1 MTSSNAMVFVVDDDP
16 SVRRSSERL
25 IRTMGF
31 YVQTFASA
39 QEFLDFPRPST
50 APACLILDVRMPGL
64 TGLELQQRLIQSG
77 NPIPIIF
84 VTAHGDIPMTVR
96 AMKAGA
102 VEFLTKPFKSQE
114 LGKAIQTAIE
124 KHSTVLKGLAESE
137 ELKKRFNELTSRE
150 RDVMALVVAGK
161 LNKQVADELGT
172 TERTIKFH
180 RAHIMEKMAAAS
192 LADLVRMAEKLG
204 LPSRP

>member
-39 QEFLDFPRPST
+39 QEFLDFPRPSA
-50 APACLILDVRMPGL
+50 APACLILDIRMPGL

-114 LGKAIQTAIE
+114 LSKAIQTAIE
-124 KHSTVLKGLAESE
+124 KHSTALKGLAETD

-161 LNKQVADELGT
+161 LNKQVADALGT

-204 LPSRP
+204 LPSQP

>member
-39 QEFLDFPRPST
+39 QEFLDFPRPSA
-50 APACLILDVRMPGL
+50 APACLILDIRMPGL

-114 LGKAIQTAIE
+114 LSKAIQTAIE
-124 KHSTVLKGLAESE
+124 KHSTALKGLAETD

-204 LPSRP
+204 LPSQP

>member
-1 MTSSNAMVFVVDDDP
+1 MTQSGAMVYVVDDDP

-31 YVQTFASA
+31 YVQTFSSA

-50 APACLILDVRMPGL
+50 APACLILDIRMPGL
-64 TGLELQQRLIQSG
+64 TGLELQQQLVQSG

-84 VTAHGDIPMTVR
+84 VTGHGDIPMTVR

-102 VEFLTKPFKSQE
+102 VEFLTKPFKSHE
-114 LGKAIQTAIE
+114 LRDAIHLAIE
-124 KHSTVLKGLAESE
+124 KHSTLLKGRAETE
-137 ELKKRFNELTSRE
+137 ELQKKFDQLTSRE

-180 RAHIMEKMAAAS
+180 RAHIMEKMAAVS
-192 LADLVRMAEKLG
+192 LAELVRMAEKLG
-204 LPSRP
+204 LSSQH

>member
-39 QEFLDFPRPST
+39 QEFLDFPRPSA
-50 APACLILDVRMPGL
+50 APACLILDIRMPGL

-114 LGKAIQTAIE
+114 LCKAIQTAIE
-124 KHSTVLKGLAESE
+124 KHSIALKGLAETD

-161 LNKQVADELGT
+161 LNKQVADALGT

-180 RAHIMEKMAAAS
+180 RAHIMEKMSAAS

-204 LPSRP
+204 LPSQP